1 MNCAN
6 IIRAAFKRAGIK
18 SDLAIS
24 NELGME
30 YKRLHCRRLNDVG
43 SITLAELWL
52 MQRHGAFTDEDLLEI
67 VKEGGKE

>member
-1 MNCAN
+1 MSRAQ
-6 IIRAAFKRAGIK
+6 IIREAFKRVGIK

>member
-1 MNCAN
+1 MNRSS
-6 IIRAAFKRAGIK
+6 IIREAFKRAGIK

-43 SITLAELWL
+43 SITLAELWM
-52 MQRHGAFTDEDLLEI
+52 MQRHGNFTDEEVLEI
-67 VKEGGKE
+67 AKEGGKE